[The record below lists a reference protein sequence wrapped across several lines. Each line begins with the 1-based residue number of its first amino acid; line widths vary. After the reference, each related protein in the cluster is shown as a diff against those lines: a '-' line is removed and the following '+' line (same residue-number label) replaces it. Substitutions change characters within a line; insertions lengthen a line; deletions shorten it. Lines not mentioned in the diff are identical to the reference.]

1 MSITHSNF
9 LTQVRNYTEVD
20 SNVLSDTLLDQFIR
34 NTELDIANKVDY
46 DDIRKYV
53 TGSTGTQ
60 KYLNVP
66 DDCIVVRSLQ
76 VISSSTRDFLEKRD
90 TSFIAEFNP
99 TDATG
104 LPKYFA
110 NWDDK
115 NILFAPIP
123 DQNYDV
129 QLNYIRD
136 PEHFNS
142 TTDTFL
148 SKHQESLLL
157 HGVLTECFSYLKG
170 PVDMYN
176 LYKSKYNEEIQDF
189 ALQQMG
195 RRRRGEYDDGVPRIQ
210 VASPSP

>member
-1 MSITHSNF
+1 MSITHANF

-66 DDCIVVRSLQ
+66 DDCIVVRSIQ

-148 SKHQESLLL
+148 SKHQEALLL

-176 LYKSKYNEEIQDF
+176 LYKTKYNEEIQDF
-189 ALQQMG
+189 ALQQMV
-195 RRRRGEYDDGVPRIQ
+195 RRRRAEYDDGVPRIQ

>member
-1 MSITHSNF
+1 MSITHANF

-66 DDCIVVRSLQ
+66 DDCIVVRSIQ

-170 PVDMYN
+170 AVDMYN

>member
-1 MSITHSNF
+1 MSITHANF

-34 NTELDIANKVDY
+34 NTELDIAGKVDY

-53 TGSTGTQ
+53 TGTTGTQ

-66 DDCIVVRSLQ
+66 DDCIVIRSIQ
-76 VISSSTRDFLEKRD
+76 VISNSTRDFLEKRD

-129 QLNYIRD
+129 QLNYIKD

-142 TTDTFL
+142 TTETFL
-148 SKHQESLLL
+148 SKHQEALLL
-157 HGVLTECFSYLKG
+157 YGVLTECFSYLKG
-170 PVDMYN
+170 PMDMYN
-176 LYKSKYNEEIQDF
+176 LYKTKYTEEIQAF
-189 ALQQMG
+189 MMQQMG
-195 RRRRGEYDDGVPRIQ
+195 RRRRSEYDNGVMRIPLQ
-210 VASPSP
+210 SPSP

>member
-1 MSITHSNF
+1 MSITHANF

-20 SNVLSDTLLDQFIR
+20 SNVLSDTILDQFIR
-34 NTELDIANKVDY
+34 IVELDIANKVDY

-53 TGSTGTQ
+53 TAVTGTQ
-60 KYLNVP
+60 RYLNVP
-66 DDCIVVRSLQ
+66 DDCLIVRSVQ
-76 VISSSTRDFLEKRD
+76 IINSSTRDFLEKRD

-104 LPKYFA
+104 QPKYYA

-115 NILFAPIP
+115 NLLFAPVP
-123 DQNYDV
+123 DQAYEI
-129 QLNYIRD
+129 QLNYIKD
-136 PEHFNS
+136 PEHFES
-142 TTDTFL
+142 ATTTFL
-148 SKHQESLLL
+148 SQHQEALLL

-176 LYKSKYNEEIQDF
+176 LYKTKYNEEIQDF

>member
-1 MSITHSNF
+1 MSITHANF

-66 DDCIVVRSLQ
+66 DDCLIVRSVQ
-76 VISSSTRDFLEKRD
+76 IINSSTRDFLEKRD

-104 LPKYFA
+104 QPKYYA

-115 NILFAPIP
+115 NLLFAPVP
-123 DQNYDV
+123 DQAYEI
-129 QLNYIRD
+129 QLNYIKD
-136 PEHFNS
+136 PEHFES
-142 TTDTFL
+142 ATTTFL
-148 SKHQESLLL
+148 SQHQEALLL

-176 LYKSKYNEEIQDF
+176 LYKTKYNEEIQDF